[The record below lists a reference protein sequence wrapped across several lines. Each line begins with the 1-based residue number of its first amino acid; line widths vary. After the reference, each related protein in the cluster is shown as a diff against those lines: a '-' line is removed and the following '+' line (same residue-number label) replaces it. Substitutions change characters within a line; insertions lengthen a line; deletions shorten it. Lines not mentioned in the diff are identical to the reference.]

1 MTGKK
6 NERTPLAL
14 TPTSPRAKKRKLH
27 FPHEDTKLLSSNRYF
42 QMKTNIVRREPPEVE
57 ELARKKRELAGLET
71 ELAERE
77 LDLSTLETEL
87 RAFERR
93 YLRTVGIFYAEID
106 EIEAQI
112 AEAIA
117 RANPIDTEAR
127 ERASD
132 ARSQAQESARSTK
145 DISNS
150 KERDDFKPTGEL
162 KDLYRSVA
170 KKIHP
175 DLATNEVERTKRTI
189 LMADANRAYEEGDAA
204 RLQSIL
210 DEWESSP
217 ERVQGEDVGAELIR
231 TIRKIAQV
239 QSRLKAIDARMDD
252 LMTSDLYT
260 LRDRVREAEEL
271 GRSLLDEMAEKLRE
285 QIKASR
291 TRLADIRTQEATA

>member
-1 MTGKK
+1 MKK
-6 NERTPLAL
+6 DIA
-14 TPTSPRAKKRKLH
+14 PRIA
-27 FPHEDTKLLSSNRYF
+27 
-42 QMKTNIVRREPPEVE
+42 PEEE
-57 ELARKKRELAGLET
+57 ELARKKRELADLET

-93 YLRTVGIFYAEID
+93 YLRTVGILYAELD

-117 RANPIDTEAR
+117 RANPINTEAW

-132 ARSQAQESARSTK
+132 ARSRAQESARSTK
-145 DISNS
+145 DIPKS

-175 DLATNEVERTKRTI
+175 DLATNEAERAKRTT
-189 LMADANRAYEEGDAA
+189 LMVDANRAYEEGDAT

-217 ERVQGEDVGAELIR
+217 ERIQGGDIGAELIKA
-231 TIRKIAQV
+231 IRKIAQV
-239 QSRLKAIDARMDD
+239 QLRLKTIDARIDD
-252 LMTSDLYT
+252 LKTSDLYR

-271 GRSLLDEMAEKLRE
+271 GRSVLDEMAEKLRE
-285 QIKASR
+285 QIQASR
-291 TRLADIRTQEATA
+291 NRLAQIRAPEPTA